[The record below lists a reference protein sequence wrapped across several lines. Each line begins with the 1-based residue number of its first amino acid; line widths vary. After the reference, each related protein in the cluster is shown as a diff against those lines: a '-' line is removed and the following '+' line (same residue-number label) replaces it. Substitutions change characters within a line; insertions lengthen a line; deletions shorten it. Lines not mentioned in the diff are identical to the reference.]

1 MTKTET
7 LIIGA
12 GPCGLALGKK
22 LALEK
27 KDFLIVEKSRGVGGR
42 IATRRIDGDSLDHG
56 APVLKEYDELSQLID
71 TSKAIR
77 SGGNIYIPGGMTGPF
92 KNLAASLPIQKEVKI
107 VKLER
112 TSHWLATSDQGLVF
126 EADNVVLTA
135 PLPQALELLEQSN
148 IRFESELKKVQ
159 YSKALM
165 GLFIIREENFMK
177 PNLPSGVHSLFSMKD
192 RGLSPKAFVMR
203 MDPEYSDKNF
213 GSEESQ
219 ILKDLEQTFLSAF
232 ESIPHI
238 NHRELKK
245 WRYVLPL
252 TSIENPYLEAAPQL
266 YLAGDAFLYPDIR
279 GALLSAEAL
288 AKKLI

>member
-22 LALEK
+22 LAHEK

-42 IATRRIDGDSLDHG
+42 VATRRIDGDSFDHG
-56 APVLKEYDELSQLID
+56 APVLRDHAKLSQLID

-77 SGGNIYIPGGMTGPF
+77 SGENIYFPGGMTGPF

-112 TSHWLATSDQGLVF
+112 KSHWLATSDQGLVF
-126 EADNVVLTA
+126 EADKIVLTA
-135 PLPQALELLEQSN
+135 PLPQALELLAESY
-148 IRFESELKKVQ
+148 IPFESELKSVQ
-159 YSKALM
+159 YTKALM
-165 GLFIIREENFMK
+165 GIFITHEENFIK
-177 PNLPSGVHSLFSMKD
+177 SNLPSGVHSLFSMKD
-192 RGLSPKAFVMR
+192 RGLSPEAFVMR
-203 MDPEYSDKNF
+203 MDPEYSDKYF

-219 ILKDLEQTFLSAF
+219 VLSDLEQRFLSAF
-232 ESIPHI
+232 ESIPQI
-238 NHRELKK
+238 KHRELKK

-252 TSIENPYLEAAPQL
+252 TSLELPYLEVAPQL

-279 GALLSAEAL
+279 GALLSAESL
-288 AKKLI
+288 AEKLI